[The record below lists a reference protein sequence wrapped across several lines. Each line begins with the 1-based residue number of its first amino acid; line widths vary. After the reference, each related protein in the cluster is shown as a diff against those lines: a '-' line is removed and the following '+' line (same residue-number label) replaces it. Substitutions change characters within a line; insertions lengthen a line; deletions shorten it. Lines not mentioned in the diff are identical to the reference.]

1 MKGHSSESGYTG
13 KTPVLSAPELPKGV
27 SMPKHQGHRTSFT
40 SVREAKYKG
49 KSIRVETTYQITID
63 DRPVTAHT
71 SVLDNG
77 SVHCHSL
84 PNYVFPSA
92 LDLARKIVDASPDEV
107 PEDELNRGSQYG
119 GKS

>member
-40 SVREAKYKG
+40 SVREAEYKG

-63 DRPVTAHT
+63 DQPVTSQT
-71 SVLDNG
+71 SVFDNG
-77 SVHCHSL
+77 SVHCHVL
-84 PNYVFPSA
+84 PNYVFSSA
-92 LDLARKIVDASPDEV
+92 LDLARKLVDIFTDEI
-107 PEDELNRGSQYG
+107 PEGELNRGSQHG